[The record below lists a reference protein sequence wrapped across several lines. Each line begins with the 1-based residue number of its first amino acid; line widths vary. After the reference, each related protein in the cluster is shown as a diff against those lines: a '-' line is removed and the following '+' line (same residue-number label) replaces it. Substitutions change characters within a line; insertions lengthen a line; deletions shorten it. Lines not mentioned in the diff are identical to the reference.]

1 MTHKILIFA
10 ADMAYRALDQAGL
23 LHVHYSPNTV
33 IFRIPCASMIRPELI
48 VYALK
53 NGLDAVLVASSGPD
67 CPFLGEECV
76 SITSKRIEKAYELMD
91 KEGIERERLVASG
104 VCSTCVETI
113 VSSLERIERFLES
126 VKRE

>member
-33 IFRIPCASMIRPELI
+33 IFRIPCASMIRPDLI

-53 NGLDAVLVASSGPD
+53 NGFDAVFVASSGPD
-67 CPFLGEECV
+67 CPYLGEECV
-76 SITSKRIEKAYELMD
+76 SITARRMEKAYELLE
-91 KEGIERERLVASG
+91 KEGIERERLVVSG

-113 VSSLERIERFLES
+113 VSTLERIESYLQS
-126 VKRE
+126 KG

>member
-23 LHVHYSPNTV
+23 LHTHYPPNTV
-33 IFRIPCASMIRPELI
+33 IIRIPCASMLRPDVILH
-48 VYALK
+48 AFK
-53 NGLDAVLVASSGPD
+53 SGFDAVFVASSGPD

-76 SITSKRIEKAYELMD
+76 SKTAKRVEKAYELLD
-91 KEGIERERLVASG
+91 EHGIDRDRLVLTG

-113 VSSLERIERFLES
+113 VGTLERIEETLEGG
-126 VKRE
+126 